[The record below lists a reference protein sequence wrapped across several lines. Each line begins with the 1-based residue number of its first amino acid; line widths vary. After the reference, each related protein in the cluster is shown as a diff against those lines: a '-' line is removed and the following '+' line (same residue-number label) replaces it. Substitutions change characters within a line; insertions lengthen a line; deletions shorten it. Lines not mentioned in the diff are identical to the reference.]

1 MVIDNKIPN
10 DISFMGLPKFATT
23 LIAIIIY
30 MSCSIGCVYS
40 NKWILTYVG
49 QCNGFI
55 PLVQQAIGA
64 IIMRIS
70 MIIIN
75 LFGYN
80 DSNENNE
87 KNKQNYKEDI
97 QESFNF
103 FGRIYKRYYYI
114 FPAAF
119 CFSATIILNNACLSL
134 AKLSTYSVA
143 KSTTLIWS
151 VLFQYIMLRIRL
163 PLTTILSCFMIITGI
178 TVGSLD
184 PTTLAPLAV
193 FAGCSSSIF
202 QALYNTCIARALPHT
217 KNDTSEVL
225 IRNQELAS
233 IILIIYLLIS
243 GEIVFLFWNSP
254 CFNIHSTLFLK
265 SWLVFI
271 LTTIFAA
278 GVNKFTFM
286 VIGLTE
292 PSTFSVIGFTK
303 AALQT
308 TGGWLIY
315 NDPYT
320 IKSIFSVMLTL
331 SGSLIYGL
339 TRSGS
344 KKNEKENIEQIRRL
358 TRCSVAS
365 IGDIESTPYLEE
377 CIDKDSDKNE
387 KQKLIVNK
395 V

>member
-1 MVIDNKIPN
+1 MAVDNKTPN
-10 DISFMGLPKFATT
+10 DISFMGLPKFATAS
-23 LIAIIIY
+23 IAIIVY
-30 MSCSIGCVYS
+30 MSCSIGCVYL

-64 IIMRIS
+64 IVMRICIS
-70 MIIIN
+70 TMN
-75 LFGYN
+75 FFGYS
-80 DSNENNE
+80 DSNKNNE
-87 KNKQNYKEDI
+87 KNKENKENI
-97 QESFNF
+97 QEPSNYFVRMYN
-103 FGRIYKRYYYI
+103 RYYYI

-151 VLFQYIMLRIRL
+151 VLFQYIMLRIKL
-163 PLTTILSCFMIITGI
+163 PLSTVLSCFMIITGV

-202 QALYNTCIARALPHT
+202 QALYNTCIARALPYT
-217 KNDTSEVL
+217 GNDTSEVL
-225 IRNQELAS
+225 VRNQELAS

-243 GEIVFLFWNSP
+243 GEIVFLFQNSP
-254 CFNIHSTLFLK
+254 CFDIYSALFLK
-265 SWLVFI
+265 SWLMFI
-271 LTTIFAA
+271 LTTILAA
-278 GVNKFTFM
+278 GLNKFTFM

-315 NDPYT
+315 SDPYT
-320 IKSIFSVMLTL
+320 TKSLLSVTLTL

-339 TRSGS
+339 TRSSS
-344 KKNEKENIEQIRRL
+344 KKNEKEDIEQIRRL
-358 TRCSVAS
+358 TKCSVAS

-377 CIDKDSDKNE
+377 SMDKDSDKCE

-395 V
+395 I